1 MHGVRVGTSRFT
13 NGQKKE
19 GTKSSS
25 VGEQTARS
33 LFSLFFCLLQNFL
46 SQGQDFPVCPFFVLD
61 HSVCFRNKEK
71 NLQATVPRGDNE
83 FQQNS

>member
-1 MHGVRVGTSRFT
+1 MHGVRVGTSLFT

-19 GTKSSS
+19 GTKSSP

-33 LFSLFFCLLQNFL
+33 LFSLFVCLLQNYL
-46 SQGQDFPVCPFFVLD
+46 SQGQDFPLCPFLVLY
-61 HSVCFRNKEK
+61 HSFCFRNKEK
-71 NLQATVPRGDNE
+71 NLQTTVPRGNKE